1 MSSIKKKNCPENAGW
16 ANIDINPLYCQHMG
30 KDFKSMSTVFAPGS
44 GDLTF
49 ASLVDV
55 FSQRNRSGTF

>member
-1 MSSIKKKNCPENAGW
+1 
-16 ANIDINPLYCQHMG
+16 MG